1 MRGTTTRR
9 EELRVA
15 NTIEVRGDTLVVNV
29 KTRERSSMFKPTMTI
44 PLDHVLGAQADPE
57 IERKL
62 WRAWVFGTSG
72 EYCMPEPGVRFYN
85 PRHVGAHKAIVIRL
99 QEESCEHLVVE
110 VEDSER
116 ASSSGS
122 TGRWGLIYGS
132 LVWSSLKHSVG
143 EGAGAL

>member
-1 MRGTTTRR
+1 MATHPKDI
-9 EELRVA
+9 EVV
-15 NTIEVRGDTLVVNV
+15 NTVEVRGDNLVVNV
-29 KTRERSSMFKPTMTI
+29 KKRTFSSMFWPTMTI

-62 WRAWVFGTSG
+62 WRAWVLGTSG

-122 TGRWGLIYGS
+122 TGQSGFPRGRPR
-132 LVWSSLKHSVG
+132 
-143 EGAGAL
+143 